1 MSPLVGYDDVA
12 VASTFNNNNNNN
24 GNRDNNNNGNAP
36 TQAKVVALHLLNEL
50 NERQRTCSIAIV
62 QYPALC
68 IFSMA
73 MVCSY
78 DYGYMTLALFFALLC
93 GNVLHNVL
101 IQQRRYLCHSSSN
114 LRRRQRQR
122 QQQQQQQGQGTMLD
136 GSKEDEE
143 YEKDDEDDFYF
154 DDFSILA
161 GRQNRSVDVAAS
173 EDGRDDDDDDGHGG
187 SSSSSSS
194 SSGRVLQY
202 MAVRLPFELYAGYIL
217 SLCTVYLNAAIINN
231 ATPTW
236 VYLLIANLC
245 LVGLLGIGCI
255 LLWRGRVY
263 GIGISLIWY
272 LVSFRHGNLYMCVWL
287 YTP

>member
-1 MSPLVGYDDVA
+1 
-12 VASTFNNNNNNN
+12 
-24 GNRDNNNNGNAP
+24 
-36 TQAKVVALHLLNEL
+36 
-50 NERQRTCSIAIV
+50 
-62 QYPALC
+62 
-68 IFSMA
+68 MA

-78 DYGYMTLALFFALLC
+78 DYGCMTLALCFAILC

-101 IQQRRYLCHSSSN
+101 IQQRRYLCHSSCN

-122 QQQQQQQGQGTMLD
+122 QQQQQQGQGTTLD
-136 GSKEDEE
+136 GSKEEDDEE

-161 GRQNRSVDVAAS
+161 GRRNRSVDAAAS
-173 EDGRDDDDDDGHGG
+173 EDGRGDDDDDDGHGR

-194 SSGRVLQY
+194 RSSSSSSRVLQY

-217 SLCTVYLNAAIINN
+217 SLCNVYLNAAIINN

-272 LVSFRHGNLYMCVWL
+272 LVSSFVTAIYIHMCVWL
-287 YTP
+287 CTL

>member
-1 MSPLVGYDDVA
+1 
-12 VASTFNNNNNNN
+12 
-24 GNRDNNNNGNAP
+24 
-36 TQAKVVALHLLNEL
+36 
-50 NERQRTCSIAIV
+50 
-62 QYPALC
+62 
-68 IFSMA
+68 MA
-73 MVCSY
+73 MVCSH
-78 DYGYMTLALFFALLC
+78 DYGCMTLALFFALLC
-93 GNVLHNVL
+93 GNVLRNVL
-101 IQQRRYLCHSSSN
+101 IQQRRYLCRSSCN

-122 QQQQQQQGQGTMLD
+122 QRQQQRRNQQQQQQQGQGTMLD
-136 GSKEDEE
+136 GSKVDEE

-161 GRQNRSVDVAAS
+161 GKQNRSVDAAAS
-173 EDGRDDDDDDGHGG
+173 KDGREDDDDDDGHGG

-194 SSGRVLQY
+194 GKVLQY

-217 SLCTVYLNAAIINN
+217 SLCNVYLNAAIINN
-231 ATPTW
+231 ATLPTW

-272 LVSFRHGNLYMCVWL
+272 LVS
-287 YTP
+287 